1 MVAYLSD
8 KQCVKSVLLFIILF
22 SASFF
27 YGGAQNTTTKGPEIG
42 MDDGA
47 RVTVLGEDD
56 QNIYFCAVDK
66 DNFGKDDELF
76 VIVYDK
82 KSRSVV
88 VEHEFDEDYG
98 FSTAFMTDDKV
109 VLVGR
114 TFNKKSNRVE
124 YFQYTFPVMN
134 KKKGKIV
141 PNVVYSVPAESKKY
155 NLYRVLRSSDG
166 QKLAYLTYL
175 RPSNRSAE
183 EYALDV
189 MVCGVD
195 GRVVAHTQK
204 RIKGEF
210 PNYVKGYLANDGT
223 VFLEEHYYTDR
234 KAEPRGTMIMF
245 SRDVSFRFVTVTTDQ
260 QYKPM
265 QMEEDIEGM
274 YNMYAEILADQ
285 RLMAFGAAKNGVGM
299 LVLDKTGEVAK
310 YGVYEE
316 KIPDLPEGVTYDFD
330 YYNEN
335 SFAFTPYQILSLQ
348 DGRVLVLAHQHLY
361 SLVSNGNSMRAYN
374 DHKNLYLYLFDK
386 ELESLTFVTRPFG
399 TQSAGDKHE
408 DLPVAF
414 EWDGETR
421 LLFNGQVSNYT
432 GGSKSKWKV
441 LFPTKLSERCLVL
454 GTLDDDLRFT
464 PKIVRDPGPDVPF
477 TTGEYFEQLLKV
489 TDDAVYIINHRN
501 SDNFIEEIRK

>member
-1 MVAYLSD
+1 MVAFFSD

-27 YGGAQNTTTKGPEIG
+27 YGGAQNITTKGPEIG

-66 DNFGKDDELF
+66 NNSGKDDELF
-76 VIVYDK
+76 VTVYDK
-82 KSRSVV
+82 KKRSVA

-109 VLVGR
+109 VLVGSS
-114 TFNKKSNRVE
+114 FNKKNKSVDF
-124 YFQYTFPVMN
+124 FQYAFPVMN
-134 KKKGKIV
+134 KKKGRIV

-175 RPSNRSAE
+175 DPSSRTAE
-183 EYALDV
+183 EYTLDV
-189 MVCGVD
+189 MVRGVD
-195 GRVVAHTQK
+195 GREVFHARE
-204 RIKGEF
+204 RIKGES
-210 PNYVKGYLANDGT
+210 PYVVKGYLANDGT
-223 VFLEEHYYTDR
+223 VFLEEHFYVDR
-234 KAEPRGTMIMF
+234 TET
-245 SRDVSFRFVTVTTDQ
+245 FRFVTVTTDQ

-265 QMEEDIEGM
+265 QMEEDMVGL
-274 YNMYAEILADQ
+274 YNMHAELLADQ

-386 ELESLTFVTRPFG
+386 ELEPLAFVTRPFG

-464 PKIVRDPGPDVPF
+464 PKIVRDPGPDMPF
-477 TTGEYFEQLLKV
+477 TMGEYFEQLLKV